1 MFNNKKFVAMKRL
14 GIALVVV
21 FGLAVC
27 FASCGSNEDKM
38 IMECAKLYA
47 GSFKL
52 FYDVWTPWVEKAK
65 AQGTLDDS
73 DVREAHAE
81 YSLAME
87 VAVRKA
93 VNYCGED
100 GEVTEFDICKGV
112 KDLKA
117 EDRELLFSLLNVSS
131 PTELAKMIYSHYA
144 AMPKNF
150 ELKKE
155 EGDTPS
161 YYNEEYNV
169 RVYINDGVI
178 EACPYFRL

>member
-1 MFNNKKFVAMKRL
+1 MFNSNKFVEMKRL
-14 GIALVVV
+14 GIVLMVALGVVT
-21 FGLAVC
+21 GCA
-27 FASCGSNEDKM
+27 AGGSKEDKM

-47 GSFKL
+47 GAFEL

-73 DVREAHAE
+73 DVLAAHAE
-81 YSLAME
+81 YRLTME
-87 VAVRKA
+87 VVARNA
-93 VNYCGED
+93 VNYCSED

-117 EDRELLFSLLNVSS
+117 EDRELLFSLLNVSD
-131 PTELAKMIYSHYA
+131 PMELAKMIYSHYA
-144 AMPKNF
+144 AMPKSF

-161 YYNEEYNV
+161 YCNEEYNV
-169 RVYINDGVI
+169 KVYIDDGVI

>member
-1 MFNNKKFVAMKRL
+1 MFNSNKFVAMKRL
-14 GIALVVV
+14 GIALMMV

-52 FYDVWTPWVEKAK
+52 FYDVWTPWIEKAK
-65 AQGTLDDS
+65 AQGSLDDS
-73 DVREAHAE
+73 DVWEAHAE
-81 YSLAME
+81 YRSTME
-87 VAVRKA
+87 VAVRNA
-93 VNYCGED
+93 VNYCSED

-112 KDLKA
+112 KDLNA
-117 EDRELLFSLLNVSS
+117 EDMELLFNLLNVSD
-131 PTELAKMIYSHYA
+131 PMELAKMIYSHYV
-144 AMPKNF
+144 AMPKSF

-161 YYNEEYNV
+161 YYNEEYDV
-169 RVYINDGVI
+169 RVYINDGGI
-178 EACPYFRL
+178 EACPYFRI

>member
-1 MFNNKKFVAMKRL
+1 MKRL
-14 GIALVVV
+14 GIALMVALGVVA
-21 FGLAVC
+21 GCA
-27 FASCGSNEDKM
+27 AGGSKEDKM

-47 GSFKL
+47 GAFEL

-73 DVREAHAE
+73 DVLEAHAE

-87 VAVRKA
+87 VVVRNA
-93 VNYCGED
+93 VNYCSED

-117 EDRELLFSLLNVSS
+117 EDRELLFSLLNVSD
-131 PTELAKMIYSHYA
+131 PMELAKMIYSHYA
-144 AMPKNF
+144 AIPKSF

-161 YYNEEYNV
+161 YYNEEYDV
-169 RVYINDGVI
+169 RVYINDGVR
-178 EACPYFRL
+178 EACPYFRI

>member
-1 MFNNKKFVAMKRL
+1 MVAL
-14 GIALVVV
+14 GVVA
-21 FGLAVC
+21 GCTAG
-27 FASCGSNEDKM
+27 GSKEDKM
-38 IMECAKLYA
+38 IKECAKLYA
-47 GSFKL
+47 RAFEL

-87 VAVRKA
+87 VVVRNA
-93 VNYCGED
+93 VNYCSED

-117 EDRELLFSLLNVSS
+117 EDRELLFNLLNVSS

-144 AMPKNF
+144 AIPKSF

-155 EGDTPS
+155 EGDSPS
-161 YYNEEYNV
+161 YYNEEYDV
-169 RVYINDGVI
+169 RVYIKDGVI
-178 EACPYFRL
+178 EACPYFRI